1 MNNRD
6 ELKTLLED
14 GIITESEYDELSSR
28 VSNKKSK
35 RKKLKL
41 SSIVVFLIFAIALNV
56 FFSIVRR
63 LWKIYKFYNDL
74 PDILKVIR

>member
-41 SSIVVFLIFAIALNV
+41 SSTLN
-56 FFSIVRR
+56 
-63 LWKIYKFYNDL
+63 NN
-74 PDILKVIR
+74 